1 MYVSARL
8 HHAMHALILL
18 AEAEEEM
25 VAGSRLA
32 ELEGVSAPYMGG
44 ILNELRH
51 GGILSASRGRHGG
64 MRLARPASTISI
76 ADVLAALNIWAVD
89 IPDSRTQGEV
99 SERVGR
105 LWTTLDDAVAQLLTS
120 VSLQDVV
127 HGLPEREPASPR
139 QR

>member
-8 HHAMHALILL
+8 HHAMHALVVL
-18 AEAEEEM
+18 AEAEEET

-64 MRLARPASTISI
+64 MRLARPASSISI

-99 SERVGR
+99 GERVGR
-105 LWTTLDDAVAQLLTS
+105 LWTTLDDAVGDLLTS
-120 VSLQDVV
+120 VSLEDVV
-127 HGLPEREPASPR
+127 LGLPEREPTGPR